1 MQKYLSTFVLSL
13 KNAKIYKLDFY
24 LSFISIPIEL
34 IITFLFWK
42 ILSIGN
48 DQSVDAGA
56 IVAYFL
62 FLQVLQLGYS
72 PTMLVTFELWNEI
85 NNGTIITWLVR
96 PVNYPI
102 YMLVQKMAHFFMN
115 TVVALI
121 VSILIGAAFGYV
133 ISPVHLLYGMI
144 ASIFGNLLLF
154 ELQFLIGCLTFWLKK
169 VIALR
174 DVIFNILF
182 ILGGTLLPID
192 MTPKIIQDIA
202 YFTPIPFVYFTPAKI
217 YAGQFSLEQ
226 TVRNIAGQLLWILIL
241 GVVINFVWKIG
252 TSDKI
257 TQGA

>member
-1 MQKYLSTFVLSL
+1 
-13 KNAKIYKLDFY
+13 
-24 LSFISIPIEL
+24 
-34 IITFLFWK
+34 
-42 ILSIGN
+42 
-48 DQSVDAGA
+48 
-56 IVAYFL
+56 
-62 FLQVLQLGYS
+62 
-72 PTMLVTFELWNEI
+72 
-85 NNGTIITWLVR
+85 
-96 PVNYPI
+96 
-102 YMLVQKMAHFFMN
+102 MN

-121 VSILIGAAFGYV
+121 ISILIGAAFGYV